1 MRKDFYPQINSSF
14 YYEVCYQNAFDI
26 DCDNPVMSST
36 GFVVSE
42 YPTRTVYLEDRGG
55 KIVLYRLDPLTGSKI
70 VLNDSQGDINYEKGE
85 IMLYDL
91 TIIKGSFADNKIE
104 LRVKPRSN
112 DIVAKREVYLDVDVP
127 KSKFQVYQE

>member
-1 MRKDFYPQINSSF
+1 
-14 YYEVCYQNAFDI
+14 
-26 DCDNPVMSST
+26 
-36 GFVVSE
+36 
-42 YPTRTVYLEDRGG
+42 
-55 KIVLYRLDPLTGSKI
+55 LDPLTGSKI